1 MIKINLDES
10 YVFDLL
16 SINEVKLESTSD
28 LNKKTMLQHTYES
41 LKLEIIESI
50 GLDTFDQII
59 SSQEYLDLK
68 LSNKHVFDLVDR
80 ANETELS
87 KLTADANYQRYLNK
101 MSLQNKFFIT
111 KLTEVKI

>member
-1 MIKINLDES
+1 MIKISLDES

-16 SINEVKLESTSD
+16 SINEVKLESTND
-28 LNKKTMLQHTYES
+28 LNKKTILQNSYNS
-41 LKLEIIESI
+41 LKTEIIDSI
-50 GLDTFDQII
+50 GSDLFIEII
-59 SSQEYLDLK
+59 DSKEYLDLK
-68 LSNKHVFDLVDR
+68 MSNKHVFDLVDR

>member
-1 MIKINLDES
+1 MIKISLDES

-16 SINEVKLESTSD
+16 SINEVKLEATAD
-28 LNKKTMLQHTYES
+28 LNKKTMLQNSYNS
-41 LKLEIIESI
+41 LKTEIIDSI
-50 GLDTFDQII
+50 GADLFTQII
-59 SSQEYLDLK
+59 NSKEYSDLK
-68 LSNKHVFDLVDR
+68 ISNQHVFDLVDR

-101 MSLQNKFFIT
+101 MSLQHKFFIT